1 MKNLIIAI
9 MMLLTTNCSSAQDDV
24 NTNEINT
31 GNMKILVVYYSWS
44 GNTEFVANQI
54 KEITG
59 ADIFEIELVEPF
71 STDYSTVAQEYRE
84 DNSNGT
90 IRKLKKTVENLSSYD
105 VIFIGAPIWGGTRAL
120 PVKSFLHEHDL
131 SGKMVVPFTT
141 HGGGG
146 AGSCFN
152 DMKKEAPNA
161 TFLEG
166 LSLTSSQARNSKANV
181 EKWLLNIGVINKSK

>member
-1 MKNLIIAI
+1 MKNLIAVI
-9 MMLLTTNCSSAQDDV
+9 MMLLTANCSSAQDDV
-24 NTNEINT
+24 TINETNTD
-31 GNMKILVVYYSWS
+31 NMKILVVYYSWS
-44 GNTEFVANQI
+44 GNTGIVANQI

-84 DNSNGT
+84 DNRTGT

-120 PVKSFLHEHDL
+120 PMKSFLHEHDL
-131 SGKMVVPFTT
+131 NGKTVVPFTT

-146 AGSCFN
+146 AGSCFS
-152 DMKKEAPNA
+152 DMKKEAPKAN
-161 TFLEG
+161 FLDG
-166 LSLTSSQARNSKANV
+166 LSLTGSQANNSKASI
-181 EKWLLNIGVINKSK
+181 EKWLLNIGILKNNQ